1 MRRGFPLYINN
12 LARKKIYSSLDFFV
26 DRPPPLAYYTHI
38 ETKET
43 DMSNHYNEALLE
55 NLFEQFIAEGHD
67 DNTAEALA
75 LDAFENLPE
84 PDYN

>member
-12 LARKKIYSSLDFFV
+12 LARKKFTAASIFLLTY
-26 DRPPPLAYYTHI
+26 PHPLAYYTHI
-38 ETKET
+38 ETKEK